1 MEEEVK
7 RMKEYLLKQMKQK
20 GHLSY
25 EKQIKYLKRFKDGVL
40 GDNPRSMAK
49 KDAAEELLKNSE
61 QDLAKKIEQLKES
74 NQNAT
79 IMNHEFLRMQEL
91 AGVPVNEEKESLNE
105 NQIGGIVGIGA
116 IHTPKREKSDYE
128 MAFEHFMNE
137 EMDPITGTDIDDI
150 DTSEPKFD
158 DEITGTDIGTIDM
171 EPKYL
176 DFDDVEGE
184 PKFMEEQEEGIPD
197 VERIDKFLPKIN
209 NKAEYMELL
218 PKVLDLNPMG
228 VTSALKL
235 KLLRDYI
242 KKLS

>member
-74 NQNAT
+74 NQNTT

-128 MAFEHFMNE
+128 MAFEHFMTEGEEKEEKVKESVEETINE
-137 EMDPITGTDIDDI
+137 EDIEEDGFGKMSGDGTEGFGDMLYKGMDEAYKKHGK
-150 DTSEPKFD
+150 EVV
-158 DEITGTDIGTIDM
+158 DEILEM
-171 EPKYL
+171 Y
-176 DFDDVEGE
+176 
-184 PKFMEEQEEGIPD
+184 
-197 VERIDKFLPKIN
+197 
-209 NKAEYMELL
+209 
-218 PKVLDLNPMG
+218 
-228 VTSALKL
+228 
-235 KLLRDYI
+235 
-242 KKLS
+242 KKSKDEKS